1 MRSVREHTEAIERD
15 TLSPRAVRSAESK
28 GREVEEPLHPIRTAF
43 QRDRDRIIH
52 SKAFRRLKHKTQV
65 FIAPEGDHYRV
76 RLTHTLEVSQI
87 ARTIARALR
96 LNEDLTEAIALG
108 HDLGHTPFGHL
119 GEQAL
124 TPILGRPFRH
134 SEQSLRIVEH
144 LENDGRGLN
153 LTWEVRDGI
162 LNHPWSMPVPSTL
175 EAQVA
180 RLSDRVAYVNHDID
194 DAMRAGIL
202 TEDDIPAVVRE
213 LLGATHAERIDT
225 LVADAVAFSEDRPE
239 IGLSREVGE
248 ALDALREFMF
258 ERVYLRTDA
267 AEEQDKAIG
276 LLRSLF
282 AHYVDHPEEIPA
294 EYHLAPGDTTTR
306 VADYIAGMT
315 DRYAL
320 RMYEQIFL
328 PQGWLL

>member
-1 MRSVREHTEAIERD
+1 
-15 TLSPRAVRSAESK
+15 
-28 GREVEEPLHPIRTAF
+28 
-43 QRDRDRIIH
+43 
-52 SKAFRRLKHKTQV
+52 
-65 FIAPEGDHYRV
+65 
-76 RLTHTLEVSQI
+76 
-87 ARTIARALR
+87 
-96 LNEDLTEAIALG
+96 
-108 HDLGHTPFGHL
+108 
-119 GEQAL
+119 
-124 TPILGRPFRH
+124 
-134 SEQSLRIVEH
+134 
-144 LENDGRGLN
+144 
-153 LTWEVRDGI
+153 
-162 LNHPWSMPVPSTL
+162 MPVPSTL

-202 TEDDIPAVVRE
+202 TEDDIPAIVRE

-225 LVADAVAFSEDRPE
+225 LVADAVHFSEDRPE

-258 ERVYLRTDA
+258 ERVYLRTGA